1 MDTATGKSV
10 ALSGQFWIR
19 GINTMSNRQN
29 GTVKSFDDEKG
40 TGYIT
45 PQSGGEELFVH
56 FKMIETDGFKT
67 LTEGQHVT
75 YVAQKGL
82 KGMQAA
88 EVRPE

>member
-1 MDTATGKSV
+1 MNK
-10 ALSGQFWIR
+10 R
-19 GINTMSNRQN
+19 EH
-29 GTVKSFDDEKG
+29 GTVKWYDDEKG
-40 TGYIT
+40 MGFIT